1 MTITAVSRDIIIEN
15 VIPRDQHR
23 VVSREKKQTKTKG
36 RLFYCVCQSFSII
49 SETKTLFSLFLP
61 FFFWC
66 FEDLLKNW
74 ELFFILR
81 ICLALFQSPLSSLL
95 KALKLLKPFGSHHV
109 CEHVVVVV
117 VVVFCDNPTKVVVHK
132 LECRVPFDEESFSKQ
147 KMSALR
153 RECGVQISREKARR
167 IEVERRRRDVS
178 FSFRRDP
185 NKGEEESRAA
195 DV

>member
-1 MTITAVSRDIIIEN
+1 M
-15 VIPRDQHR
+15 
-23 VVSREKKQTKTKG
+23 
-36 RLFYCVCQSFSII
+36 CQSFSII

-117 VVVFCDNPTKVVVHK
+117 YVVFCDDNPTKVVVR

-167 IEVERRRRDVS
+167 IEIERRRQDVS